1 MIEALKPTAD
11 ETATRMPK
19 TGALGRSLLACPLG
33 PAALEFSRPAA
44 MAQPITTGETQMLND
59 TQTDKIHSLNDSLR
73 RNLSLAVTSCLPRG
87 MTCLEPDRL
96 AELLE
101 AVRRFD
107 SFTRDNDPHG
117 EHDFDA
123 IDGNPEGA
131 AGRAGRDVEIYGC
144 LRYSPPTPQ

>member
-1 MIEALKPTAD
+1 
-11 ETATRMPK
+11 
-19 TGALGRSLLACPLG
+19 
-33 PAALEFSRPAA
+33 
-44 MAQPITTGETQMLND
+44 MLND
-59 TQTDKIHSLNDSLR
+59 TQTDKIRSLNDSFR
-73 RNLSLAVTSCLPRG
+73 RNLSLAVPSCLPRG
-87 MTCLEPDRL
+87 VTCLEPDRL

-117 EHDFDA
+117 EHDFGA

-131 AGRAGRDVEIYGC
+131 AVRAGRDVEIYAC